1 MPATRENDSTE
12 DRRKYIPVSRFLSSS
27 PHLRLDSFTL
37 QIPSPSLF
45 SSSASFFS
53 SFEFSLV
60 FLLTFCISRREKS
73 GVRVWLRIHANRAT
87 FETGRDRRPKSLV
100 FVDLVTEVY
109 CTPEVSSVEHRCPT
123 FISRLLNSNLKDLN

>member
-45 SSSASFFS
+45 SSSAPFFFLHLNSRSCSFS
-53 SFEFSLV
+53 LSASAGGRNQGLEFSYE
-60 FLLTFCISRREKS
+60 FMQIAPPSRPAEIDDPNPWSSWILLPRYIA
-73 GVRVWLRIHANRAT
+73 L
-87 FETGRDRRPKSLV
+87 PKSRLSNIGAPLLYLV
-100 FVDLVTEVY
+100 
-109 CTPEVSSVEHRCPT
+109 S
-123 FISRLLNSNLKDLN
+123 